1 MAYQPNSNRAEL
13 SRLLLAAEPSID
25 AHRLVRLCC
34 ERSGADP
41 LSVSLLVAVDEESG
55 GSSEGPTPAE
65 RLLRKTAA
73 LLEAAGIRL
82 EEIIL
87 SGEDDQRVGQ
97 LVRSGGFDA
106 LLVCAAS
113 QEASSPVLPH
123 AARLARVHGLAV
135 VDSSP
140 PAGAQAGW
148 LRRAVG
154 PLLHWPRRPERP
166 A

>member
-1 MAYQPNSNRAEL
+1 MAFQPNSNRAEL
-13 SRLLLAAEPSID
+13 SRLLVAADPSID

-97 LVRSGGFDA
+97 LVCSGGFDA
-106 LLVCAAS
+106 LLICAAS
-113 QEASSPVLPH
+113 DEVSSPVLPH
-123 AARLARVHGLAV
+123 AAHLARLHGLRV
-135 VDSSP
+135 VGNGLR
-140 PAGAQAGW
+140 AGTQAGW
-148 LRRAVG
+148 LRRAIQS
-154 PLLHWPRRPERP
+154 LLR
-166 A
+166 